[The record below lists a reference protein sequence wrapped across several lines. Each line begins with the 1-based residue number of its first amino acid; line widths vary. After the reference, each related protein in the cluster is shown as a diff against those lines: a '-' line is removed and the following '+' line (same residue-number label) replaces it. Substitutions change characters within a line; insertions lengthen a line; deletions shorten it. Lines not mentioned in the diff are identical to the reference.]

1 MNNILITG
9 ASSSI
14 GREFLIKNNK
24 KNNLIIAQYNKS
36 KDFIEFIKKNNFKST
51 IITFQC
57 DLSNNNQINKYL
69 NKFKKFQI
77 DTIIH
82 IASNPLKLIRFTD
95 LKKIDFQKDF
105 DVAFFS
111 IFKILKCFLPKMIHK
126 NKGQV
131 IFVLSSII
139 NEKKISSFTSNYN
152 CLKFALLGMIKSLD
166 KEYAKTNLA
175 FSSISPDMMDTP
187 FLRKIDRRVIEIYR
201 DKKKIK
207 KFVKVV
213 KVVTFINKLIKNK
226 QKSKGKN
233 ILLLN

>member
-1 MNNILITG
+1 MNNIFITG

-36 KDFIEFIKKNNFKST
+36 KDFLEFIKKNNFKST
-51 IITFQC
+51 IITFKC
-57 DLSNNNQINKYL
+57 DLNSNSQIDKHL
-69 NKFKKFQI
+69 NKFQRLKI
-77 DTIIH
+77 DIIIH

-95 LKKIDFQKDF
+95 LKKTDFQKDF
-105 DVAFFS
+105 NIAFFS
-111 IFKILKCFLPKMIHK
+111 IFKILKYFLPKMIYK

-139 NEKKISSFTSNYN
+139 NKKRISAFTSNYN
-152 CLKFALLGMIKSLD
+152 CLKFALLGMMKSLN
-166 KEYAKTNLA
+166 KEYEKTNLV

-187 FLRKIDRRVIEIYR
+187 FLRNIDKRIIEIYR
-201 DKKKIK
+201 KKKKTK
-207 KFVKVV
+207 KFVKVA
-213 KVVTFINKLIKNK
+213 KVVDCINRLIKKK

-233 ILLLN
+233 ILLFN

>member
-36 KDFIEFIKKNNFKST
+36 KDFLKFIKKNNFKST

-57 DLSNNNQINKYL
+57 DLSNSNQVYKYL
-69 NKFKKFQI
+69 NKFKKFKI

-82 IASNPLKLIRFTD
+82 VAANPLKLIRFTD
-95 LKKIDFQKDF
+95 LKKTDFQKDF

-111 IFKILKCFLPKMIHK
+111 IFKILQCFLPKMIYK

-139 NEKKISSFTSNYN
+139 HEKKISSFTSNYN
-152 CLKFALLGMIKSLD
+152 CLKFALLGMLKSLN
-166 KEYAKTNLA
+166 KEYKKTNLV

-187 FLRKIDRRVIEIYR
+187 FLRKIDKRVIEIYR
-201 DKKKIK
+201 DKKKTK
-207 KFVKVV
+207 KFVKVS
-213 KVVTFINKLIKNK
+213 KVVDCINRLIKNK